1 MKSLVGLYGNRNRLQ
16 VWFSL
21 LVFTLCAWWTLNPR
35 SFHLLDGTSI
45 TLALMFG
52 ALFDFRFPFNVASA
66 WPEAAFLM
74 ITVSI
79 PFLLHVHFL
88 RNGLKYM
95 SALNL
100 FWFAYAAQNC
110 FRLLDAKIYR
120 WPATLFF
127 VLSLTLTVVA
137 LLKCLQNSETRFE
150 DGFKDEIDEFEHGE
164 NEGSV

>member
-1 MKSLVGLYGNRNRLQ
+1 MQSFVGLYGNRNRLQ

-21 LVFTLCAWWTLNPR
+21 LVFTLCAWWALNPR
-35 SFHLLDGTSI
+35 YFHVLDGTSI

-52 ALFDFRFPFNVASA
+52 ALFDFCFPFNVASA
-66 WPEAAFLM
+66 WPEAVFLM

-150 DGFKDEIDEFEHGE
+150 DGFKEELEEFEHDE
-164 NEGSV
+164 NGADL